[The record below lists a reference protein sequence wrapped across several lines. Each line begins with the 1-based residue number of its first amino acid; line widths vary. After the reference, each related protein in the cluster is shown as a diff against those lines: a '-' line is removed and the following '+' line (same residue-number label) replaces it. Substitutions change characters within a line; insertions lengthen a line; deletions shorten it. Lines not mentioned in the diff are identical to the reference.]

1 MGGCGVCLCVIVC
14 VVFGACDVAKQKLK
28 RRRIR
33 LELAHTRQQERLLF
47 EYERRYVRQRFSGVG
62 WSPRWARS
70 HPFAWCTETPPSPQH
85 IALHWRDVGVWRQ
98 QVDVH
103 CRTHRARQSSRRS
116 SMCCRCVHPSACPPP
131 HLRSLSWSWLR
142 SWCSWHRLWFF
153 LDGEVLTKSPPLLL
167 PDCSI
172 RPPPVENKQTT
183 HNTTQ
188 HRSFQVRRVLV
199 GRVQQNGDGGAPT
212 ALRRAV
218 QHRVLRLGR
227 RRAAVAQSRARE
239 TARCWLRVAVRDL
252 GRLDTLHAARCAP
265 RGVFCG

>member
-188 HRSFQVRRVLV
+188 VVSSPQSSGGKGPTKR
-199 GRVQQNGDGGAPT
+199 GRWSSDRTPTCCPTSGTATGTATCCGGTVP
-212 ALRRAV
+212 
-218 QHRVLRLGR
+218 
-227 RRAAVAQSRARE
+227 
-239 TARCWLRVAVRDL
+239 
-252 GRLDTLHAARCAP
+252 CA
-265 RGVFCG
+265 